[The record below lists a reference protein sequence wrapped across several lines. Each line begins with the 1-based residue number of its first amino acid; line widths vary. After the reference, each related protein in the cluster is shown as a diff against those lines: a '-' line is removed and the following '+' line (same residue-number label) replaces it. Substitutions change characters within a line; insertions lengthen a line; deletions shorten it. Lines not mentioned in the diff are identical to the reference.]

1 MKVICKCCH
10 KAFDYDM
17 YMGLCPK
24 CGRVYRRGK
33 GHYSVVEKDML
44 GDFHVHV
51 DEGGLNRGIHGVVY
65 NQGTVSEKQIL
76 NSTSKAT
83 VNKEID
89 AGPANVAASS
99 PVTATSSNQ
108 VMTREQFKAAYM
120 SGGSPQAINA
130 IKTQASAGNQ
140 YYSANHGT
148 RMNQGV
154 NNSKNSGAGIAFL
167 IIVLFMIFGF
177 LMEYFG

>member
-1 MKVICKCCH
+1 
-10 KAFDYDM
+10 
-17 YMGLCPK
+17 
-24 CGRVYRRGK
+24 
-33 GHYSVVEKDML
+33 
-44 GDFHVHV
+44 
-51 DEGGLNRGIHGVVY
+51 
-65 NQGTVSEKQIL
+65 
-76 NSTSKAT
+76 
-83 VNKEID
+83 
-89 AGPANVAASS
+89 
-99 PVTATSSNQ
+99 
-108 VMTREQFKAAYM
+108 M

>member
-33 GHYSVVEKDML
+33 GHYSIVEKDML

-83 VNKEID
+83 VNKEIE
-89 AGPANVAASS
+89 AAPANVAASR

-108 VMTREQFKAAYM
+108 
-120 SGGSPQAINA
+120 AINA
-130 IKTQASAGNQ
+130 INTQASLGNQ

-167 IIVLFMIFGF
+167 IIVIFMIFGF
-177 LMEYFG
+177 LMGFFD

>member
-33 GHYSVVEKDML
+33 GHYSIVEKDML

-51 DEGGLNRGIHGVVY
+51 DEGGLNRGIQGVVY

-89 AGPANVAASS
+89 AAPANVAASR
-99 PVTATSSNQ
+99 PITATSSN
-108 VMTREQFKAAYM
+108 
-120 SGGSPQAINA
+120 QAINA
-130 IKTQASAGNQ
+130 IKTQASLGNQ

-154 NNSKNSGAGIAFL
+154 NNSKNSGAGIALL
-167 IIVLFMIFGF
+167 IIVIFMIFGF
-177 LMEYFG
+177 LMGFLG

>member
-1 MKVICKCCH
+1 M
-10 KAFDYDM
+10 
-17 YMGLCPK
+17 
-24 CGRVYRRGK
+24 
-33 GHYSVVEKDML
+33 
-44 GDFHVHV
+44 
-51 DEGGLNRGIHGVVY
+51 
-65 NQGTVSEKQIL
+65 
-76 NSTSKAT
+76 
-83 VNKEID
+83 NKEID

-130 IKTQASAGNQ
+130 IKTQASAGSQ
-140 YYSANHGT
+140 YYSENDGT